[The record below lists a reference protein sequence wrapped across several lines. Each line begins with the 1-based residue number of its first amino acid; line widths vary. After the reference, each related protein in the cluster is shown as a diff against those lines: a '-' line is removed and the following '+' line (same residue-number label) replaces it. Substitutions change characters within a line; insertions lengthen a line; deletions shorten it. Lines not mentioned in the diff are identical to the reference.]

1 MATKI
6 HFAHIAKESLA
17 IQSNMDDCGRLANRP
32 RVNPAPV
39 ATVATVATVPTL
51 RTQFEPPAPNGTF
64 QPAAS
69 STLSM
74 RIVLIIFFIA
84 IIASLGSALY
94 YMVGQ
99 RHTSGAPDKRMAR
112 ALAIRVGLS
121 VTAFVLLMA
130 GYYFG
135 LIPAQR

>member
-1 MATKI
+1 
-6 HFAHIAKESLA
+6 
-17 IQSNMDDCGRLANRP
+17 MDDCGRLANRT
-32 RVNPAPV
+32 R
-39 ATVATVATVPTL
+39 ATFATL
-51 RTQFEPPAPNGTF
+51 RTQSEPNALSDAL
-64 QPAAS
+64 QPPAS
-69 STLSM
+69 STFSM

-99 RHTSGAPDKRMAR
+99 RHTSGAPDKRMVR

>member
-6 HFAHIAKESLA
+6 HFAHIANESLA
-17 IQSNMDDCGRLANRP
+17 IQSNMDDCGRLANRT
-32 RVNPAPV
+32 R
-39 ATVATVATVPTL
+39 ATFTAL
-51 RTQFEPPAPNGTF
+51 RTQFKPPAPSGTF

-135 LIPAQR
+135 LIPSQR